1 MYPDPGRYTGRGG
14 MDPGEQTTGTR
25 DVHYNLVS
33 VLYHALHA
41 AENCQTYALDAEA
54 AGRDDIATFFREAQV
69 VQAGLAEGAKELLGI
84 GGVVPGPG
92 GAAAAA
98 AAAPGLTDEVGTEV
112 PPEGITGGEEVP
124 PETVEV
130 VQLVAEVMTPEVV
143 TVEPS
148 ASIADAAKRMIEEE
162 KGPLPVVEGDRP
174 VGIVTDRDI
183 IARVVAQGHDPN
195 SVTVDDVATREL
207 VTVGPDQD
215 VDEAIG
221 LMADHQ
227 LDRILVV
234 DGERLVGIISEADV
248 RVDEGPLP

>member
-1 MYPDPGRYTGRGG
+1 
-14 MDPGEQTTGTR
+14 MDQGEQTTGTR
-25 DVHYNLVS
+25 DEHYNLVS
-33 VLYHALHA
+33 VLYHALHG
-41 AENCQTYALDAEA
+41 AENCETYALDAAA
-54 AGRDDIATFFREAQV
+54 AGRDDIATFFIEAQGTQV
-69 VQAGLAEGAKELLGI
+69 GLAERAKELLGI
-84 GGVVPGPG
+84 GGVVPGPS
-92 GAAAAA
+92 GAAT
-98 AAAPGLTDEVGTEV
+98 PGRTDEVGTAV
-112 PPEGITGGEEVP
+112 PPEGMMGEEEVP
-124 PETVEV
+124 PETEV
-130 VQLVAEVMTPEVV
+130 VLLVAEVMTPEVV

-148 ASIADAAKRMIEEE
+148 ASIAEAAKRMIEEE

-183 IARVVAQGHDPN
+183 IARVVAQGRDPN
-195 SVTVDDVATREL
+195 SVTVDEVATREL
-207 VTVGPDQD
+207 VTVGPDED

>member
-84 GGVVPGPG
+84 GGVAPGPG
-92 GAAAAA
+92 GAAT
-98 AAAPGLTDEVGTEV
+98 PGLTDEVGTDV
-112 PPEGITGGEEVP
+112 PPEGVTRGEEVP

-130 VQLVAEVMTPEVV
+130 VQLVADVMSAEVV

-148 ASIADAAKRMIEEE
+148 TGIVQAAQRMIQQE

-174 VGIVTDRDI
+174 VAMVTDRDI
-183 IARVVAQGHDPN
+183 IARVVAEGRDPN
-195 SVTVDDVATREL
+195 SMTVDDIDTHEL
-207 VTVGPDQD
+207 VTIGPEQD
-215 VDEAIG
+215 VDEARQ
-221 LMADHQ
+221 LMGQHE

-234 DGERLVGIISEADV
+234 EGDRLVGIISEADL
-248 RVDEGPLP
+248 RADEGPLA

>member
-54 AGRDDIATFFREAQV
+54 AGRDDIATFFREVQV

-84 GGVVPGPG
+84 GGVAPGPG
-92 GAAAAA
+92 GAAAAAA
-98 AAAPGLTDEVGTEV
+98 AAAPGLTDEVGPDV

-130 VQLVAEVMTPEVV
+130 VQLVADVMTPEVV

-148 ASIADAAKRMIEEE
+148 VS
-162 KGPLPVVEGDRP
+162 
-174 VGIVTDRDI
+174 
-183 IARVVAQGHDPN
+183 
-195 SVTVDDVATREL
+195 
-207 VTVGPDQD
+207 
-215 VDEAIG
+215 
-221 LMADHQ
+221 
-227 LDRILVV
+227 
-234 DGERLVGIISEADV
+234 
-248 RVDEGPLP
+248 

>member
-1 MYPDPGRYTGRGG
+1 MYPDPGRYTRRGG

-41 AENCQTYALDAEA
+41 AENCETYALDAAA
-54 AGRDDIATFFREAQV
+54 AGRADIATFFREVQV

-98 AAAPGLTDEVGTEV
+98 AAPGLTDEVGPDV
-112 PPEGITGGEEVP
+112 PPEGIMGEEVP

-130 VQLVAEVMTPEVV
+130 VQLVADVMTAEVV

-148 ASIADAAKRMIEEE
+148 ASIAEAAKRMIQEE

-174 VGIVTDRDI
+174 VGMVTDRDI
-183 IARVVAQGHDPN
+183 IARVVAEERDPG
-195 SVTVDDVATREL
+195 SLTVGDIATREL
-207 VTVGPDQD
+207 VTIGSDQD
-215 VDEAIG
+215 VGEAARLMDE
-221 LMADHQ
+221 HQ
-227 LDRILVV
+227 LDRIVV
-234 DGERLVGIISEADV
+234 VEGERLVGIISEADI
-248 RVDEGPLP
+248 RLDEGPLVQ

>member
-1 MYPDPGRYTGRGG
+1 MYPEPGRYTRGG
-14 MDPGEQTTGTR
+14 GRDPGEQTTGTR
-25 DVHYNLVS
+25 DEHYNLVS

-41 AENCQTYALDAEA
+41 AENCETYALDAAA
-54 AGRDDIATFFREAQV
+54 AGRADIAGFFSEAQV
-69 VQAGLAEGAKELLGI
+69 VQAELAERAKELLGI
-84 GGVVPGPG
+84 GGVAPGPS
-92 GAAAAA
+92 GAAT
-98 AAAPGLTDEVGTEV
+98 PGLTDEVGTEV
-112 PPEGITGGEEVP
+112 PPEGITGEEVP
-124 PETVEV
+124 PETEV
-130 VQLVAEVMTPEVV
+130 VLLVAEVMTPEVV

-183 IARVVAQGHDPN
+183 IARVVAQGRDPN
-195 SVTVDDVATREL
+195 SVTVDEVATREL
-207 VTVGPDQD
+207 VTVGPDED

-221 LMADHQ
+221 LMAAHQ